1 MAIVNGKS
9 GTFNISTKNSAISG
23 YVKWQETYDN
33 ATYTT
38 TNKSTITMTAYLHR
52 TNIYDGATFLTNY
65 PAQRIAYFGGENV
78 TNNSNVTFS
87 IPGNTSASG
96 GAYIQVYSASK
107 EITHD
112 NDGSKSISIG
122 FYMTVYNE
130 HAAFEVPKTTS
141 TATLTTIPRATT
153 PTLSATSVTANG
165 SNSITITID
174 PAASSFK
181 HRLRYAFGS
190 YTSAYLGF
198 YKDGV
203 QMTTT
208 DYTAQGKTT
217 ITFKP
222 DSSLCNQIPNANSG
236 VCTIYLYTYTSSGT
250 HIGTKSATLTLN
262 VPSYTPAV
270 SSPTLTGNNLL
281 SGAYVQGKSTVTA
294 TITASSSYGA
304 TIKSISSVVDGR
316 TYTGNSFTSSVLSS
330 GSKTVSVTVT
340 DTRGKTATATSSAF
354 TVYAYALPNITE
366 FTLARQSDG
375 TTVIATVKGSVSAV
389 NNKNAKT
396 ITVTLNGKTQTITS
410 SAYTINGTTTF
421 TGVPTDNTY
430 TATAKIVDSYTSVSK
445 SAALPTVAVTMDFH
459 HSGKG
464 IAMGKVAEKE
474 NLLDVAW
481 QIKSGKPAETLTG
494 LSYRGIN
501 PINSNEADTVENW
514 SNQGNLATGFY
525 NTDSPITKPTNY
537 GFLTNITL
545 GAGAKEAHQLWLE
558 QAGGSIYHRGGNASG
573 FKPWYKVLDNGNCPD
588 YVIERGTTDGWE
600 YIKWNSG
607 KIELFGEK
615 SLSFPAGTKQTDYL
629 YRSIVSIDLS
639 GLLTKIMSGTCCIQT
654 NGMVPQVCRHSTSL
668 AIAEIVI
675 VTSRTFSAFTITAP
689 IYIIG
694 KWK

>member
-1 MAIVNGKS
+1 MAVVNGKS

-65 PAQRIAYFGGENV
+65 PAQRIAYFGSENV

-112 NDGSKSISIG
+112 NDGSKSISVG

-130 HAAFEVPKTTS
+130 HTAFEVPKTTS

-153 PTLSATSVTANG
+153 PALSAASITANG

-250 HIGTKSATLTLN
+250 HVGTKSATLTLN
-262 VPSYTPAV
+262 VPSYTPTISNVA
-270 SSPTLTGNNLL
+270 LTGNNLL
-281 SGAYVQGKSTVTA
+281 SSEYVQGKSTVTVTTTA
-294 TITASSSYGA
+294 TSSYEA
-304 TIKSISSVVDGR
+304 MIKSVSVTVDGK
-316 TYTGNSFTSSVLSS
+316 TYSGSKITSSVLSS
-330 GSKTVSVTVT
+330 GSKTASVTIT
-340 DTRGKTATATSSAF
+340 DTRGKTATSTSSAIAVRTYSKPSITSF
-354 TVYAYALPNITE
+354 TV
-366 FTLARQSDG
+366 ARQSDG
-375 TTVIATVKGSVSAV
+375 TTVVATVKGSVSDV
-389 NNKNAKT
+389 NSKNAKT
-396 ITVTLNGKTQTITS
+396 VTVTLNGKTQTITS
-410 SAYTINGTTTF
+410 SSYTINGSTTF
-421 TGVPTDNTY
+421 TGISTDSTFN
-430 TATAKIVDSYTSVSK
+430 ATAKIADSYTSDTKTVV
-445 SAALPTVAVTMDFH
+445 LPTEAVTMDFH
-459 HSGKG
+459 HSGTG
-464 IAMGKVAEKE
+464 IAMGKVAEWSGFLDLNW
-474 NLLDVAW
+474 NLYCRKNFSINTTTFGPLAVNRTDSTQGAT
-481 QIKSGKPAETLTG
+481 IKFSNSNGTLGFVGMSNEPDTG
-494 LSYRGIN
+494 LRRWTA
-501 PINSNEADTVENW
+501 NSAGAYFVLDT
-514 SNQGNLATGFY
+514 GNL
-525 NTDSPITKPTNY
+525 TNHIKDY
-537 GFLTNITL
+537 IVDQ
-545 GAGAKEAHQLWLE
+545 GA
-558 QAGGSIYHRGGNASG
+558 
-573 FKPWYKVLDNGNCPD
+573 NGIWT
-588 YVIERGTTDGWE
+588 YR
-600 YIKWNSG
+600 KWNSG
-607 KIELFGEK
+607 IAECWGNVSTTPTTVNGNNAVSVNLPFTFVG
-615 SLSFPAGTKQTDYL
+615 TDYK
-629 YRSIVSIDLS
+629 VSISPAKAAMYIDAF
-639 GLLTKIMSGTCCIQT
+639 GDCAT
-654 NGMVPQVCRHSTSL
+654 NGNITHTTTS
-668 AIAEIVI
+668 
-675 VTSRTFSAFTITAP
+675 FTMAYKYSFGTA
-689 IYIIG
+689 YAVSFNVNVYG